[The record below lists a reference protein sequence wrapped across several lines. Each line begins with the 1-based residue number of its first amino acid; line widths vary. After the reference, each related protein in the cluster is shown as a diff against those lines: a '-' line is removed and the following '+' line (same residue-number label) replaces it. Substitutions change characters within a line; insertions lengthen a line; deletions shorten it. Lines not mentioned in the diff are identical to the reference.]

1 MKADHNKIKHQIAI
15 VKGQLD
21 GILAMID
28 RDEYCI
34 DVSNQILA
42 AISGLKKAN
51 NEVITAHLES
61 CVRNAKDQDDLDQ
74 KMAEVSQIL
83 KRMSN

>member
-1 MKADHNKIKHQIAI
+1 MKADHKKIKHQIAI

-21 GILAMID
+21 GIVAMID
-28 RDEYCI
+28 NDDYCI
-34 DVSNQILA
+34 DISNQLLA

-51 NEVITAHLES
+51 NDIITAHLEH
-61 CVRNAKDQDDLDQ
+61 CVRNAKDQEELDE
-74 KMAEVSQIL
+74 KMAEINAIL

>member
-51 NEVITAHLES
+51 NEVITAHLEA
-61 CVRNAKDQDDLDQ
+61 CVRNAKDQDDLNQ

>member
-1 MKADHNKIKHQIAI
+1 MKADHNKVKHQIAI

-61 CVRNAKDQDDLDQ
+61 CVRNAKDQDDLNQ

>member
-1 MKADHNKIKHQIAI
+1 MKADHNKVKHQIAI

>member
-1 MKADHNKIKHQIAI
+1 MKADHNKVKHQIAI

-51 NEVITAHLES
+51 NDVITAHLES

-83 KRMSN
+83 KRVSN

>member
-1 MKADHNKIKHQIAI
+1 MKADHKKIKHQISI
-15 VKGQLD
+15 VKGQLE
-21 GILAMID
+21 GILSMID

-51 NEVITAHLES
+51 NDVISAHLES
-61 CVRNAKDQDDLDQ
+61 CVRNAKDPEELDQ
-74 KMAEVSQIL
+74 KMAEIGQIL

>member
-51 NEVITAHLES
+51 NEVVTAHLES
-61 CVRNAKDQDDLDQ
+61 CVRNAKNQDDLDQ

>member
-1 MKADHNKIKHQIAI
+1 MKADHKKVKHQIAI

-28 RDEYCI
+28 DDAYCI
-34 DVSNQILA
+34 DVSNQLLA

-51 NEVITAHLES
+51 NDVITAHLES
-61 CVRNAKDQDDLDQ
+61 CVREAKGQAELDE

>member
-1 MKADHNKIKHQIAI
+1 MKADHKKIKHQISI
-15 VKGQLD
+15 VKGQLE
-21 GILAMID
+21 GILSMID

-51 NEVITAHLES
+51 NDVISAHLES
-61 CVRNAKDQDDLDQ
+61 CLRNAKDPEELDQ
-74 KMAEVSQIL
+74 KMAEIGQIL

>member
-1 MKADHNKIKHQIAI
+1 MKADHKKIKHQISI
-15 VKGQLD
+15 VKGQLE
-21 GILAMID
+21 GILSMID

-51 NEVITAHLES
+51 NDVISAHLES
-61 CVRNAKDQDDLDQ
+61 CVRNAKDPEELDQ
-74 KMAEVSQIL
+74 KMAEINQVL
-83 KRMSN
+83 KRISN